1 MMNRT
6 VLRTV
11 LAAALSL
18 VLTLWFGKY
27 LPGESLRLDVLA
39 DAEIDQHVNW
49 RGAPKGTAK
58 SVRIQRYQSG
68 TESQLLLKW
77 DVSEIDPAF
86 PLQTASIE
94 LVLQEF
100 PDITVDVYGIIAGA
114 WDEQS
119 VTWNRWAATPKKLT
133 PLGSYVV
140 FGKPGAVNVLASPSL
155 TPRLTALVKEW
166 MAGSQVNHGLLLR
179 AAAPVVG
186 GDSFSA
192 REHGAAPWDPPRLVL
207 SDHTPPARPHV
218 PTALRS
224 YVPLKAGQTLAETLQ
239 DPAWKRIEKTAQWRR
254 RRLIFNNDGDDIWA
268 PEPAS
273 PAAFLASRT
282 SGLLDSQMDTLFFCT
297 GRTTSLWHDTKVGSF
312 LDLGAARRFIVNTG
326 RDCLQIQL
334 DFCRQH
340 GIEAFWSMRMNDV
353 HDSYRHAPALASEK
367 MARQLFSSYKQQ
379 HSGYL
384 MGEPADAHKYSIQAT
399 QSMWSALNYDI
410 PEVRGHVFR
419 LVEEVCQ
426 GYNVDG
432 VELDFER
439 APIYF
444 TPTLDLQPAE
454 PEQRESMTALL
465 RRIRQMTQRTAI
477 ARGRPLLVAVR
488 VPLTLRGCLFLG
500 LDLERWLRDDLVDL
514 LIVGG
519 GCFPMAMPIRE
530 LIQLGH
536 QYDVPVYPCID
547 NSAMYK
553 GGFWGGGR
561 GPDLLDLS
569 SLKAWRGAAM
579 NIWTAGA
586 DGVYLFNC
594 FNPQS
599 AIWRELGA
607 RTTLAN
613 KDKLYAVD
621 YLDRQQALGEA
632 KPSLPQTGLLPLL
645 LKHDETVSVEL
656 PVGEQVRQNHLQ
668 ELTLWLHFNENISA
682 DHLQV
687 RLNGTEIATRK
698 RRAEWHGIPLQAAH
712 LRRGDNRLE
721 LTLDPAA
728 GPPAPLMDGV
738 QLLVRYRSQP

>member
-1 MMNRT
+1 MMN
-6 VLRTV
+6 RTV
-11 LAAALSL
+11 LAAALGL
-18 VLTLWFGKY
+18 VLALGSGKH
-27 LPGESLRLDVLA
+27 LPAEDLRLDAIA

-49 RGAPKGTAK
+49 RAAPKGTAK
-58 SVRIQRYQSG
+58 SVRIQRYESG
-68 TESQLLLKW
+68 AESQLLLKW
-77 DVSEIDPAF
+77 DVSGVDPAF
-86 PLQTASIE
+86 PLQTATIE

-100 PDITVDVYGIIAGA
+100 PDITVDVYGIITGV
-114 WDEQS
+114 WDEKS
-119 VTWNRWAATPKKLT
+119 VTWSRWANTTKKLV

-155 TPRLTALVKEW
+155 TPQLTNLVKDW
-166 MAGSQVNHGLLLR
+166 IAGRQPNHGLLLR
-179 AAAPVVG
+179 AAAPAGG

-192 REHGAAPWDPPRLVL
+192 REHGVAPWDPPRLVL
-207 SDHTPPARPHV
+207 SARTPPARPRL
-218 PTALRS
+218 PTAHRT
-224 YVPLKAGQTLAETLQ
+224 YVPQTTGQTVTAALQ
-239 DPAWKRIEKTAQWRR
+239 DPAWQRIEKTAQWRR

-312 LDLGAARRFIVNTG
+312 LDLGAARRFIVNRG

-367 MARQLFSSYKQQ
+367 MARQLFSRFKQQ
-379 HSGYL
+379 HSDYL
-384 MGEPADAHKYSIQAT
+384 MGEPADAHEYSIHAPR
-399 QSMWSALNYDI
+399 SMWSALNYAI
-410 PEVRGHVFR
+410 PEVREHVFR
-419 LVEEVCQ
+419 LVAEVSQ
-426 GYNVDG
+426 GYDVDG

-444 TPTLDLQPAE
+444 TPTLDLQPAQ

-465 RRIRQMTQRTAI
+465 RRIRQMTQRTAVG
-477 ARGRPLLVAVR
+477 RGRPLLVAVR
-488 VPLTLRGCLFLG
+488 VPLTVRGCAFLG
-500 LDLERWLRDDLVDL
+500 LDLERWLREDLVDL
-514 LIVGG
+514 LIAGG

-530 LIQLGH
+530 LVQLGH

-547 NSAMYK
+547 NSAMYQ

-561 GPDLLDLS
+561 GPDLLNLS
-569 SLKAWRGAAM
+569 SLEAWRGAAM
-579 NIWTAGA
+579 NIWNAGA

-594 FNPQS
+594 FNPHS

-613 KDKLYAVD
+613 KNKLYALD
-621 YLDRQQALGEA
+621 YLNRQQTLGES
-632 KPSLPQTGLLPLL
+632 KPSLPPQTGLLPLPL
-645 LKHDETVSVEL
+645 LGGETVSVEF
-656 PVGEQVRQNHLQ
+656 PVGEQVRHNNLQ
-668 ELTLWLHFNENISA
+668 ELTLWLHFNANISSGQL
-682 DHLQV
+682 HV

-698 RRAEWHGIPLQAAH
+698 RREAWHGLPLQAAH
-712 LRRGDNRLE
+712 IRRGDNRLE
-721 LTLDPAA
+721 LTLA
-728 GPPAPLMDGV
+728 PPAGAPTPLLDGA
-738 QLLVRYRSQP
+738 QLLVRYRPRP

>member
-1 MMNRT
+1 MNQKALGP
-6 VLRTV
+6 V
-11 LAAALSL
+11 LSL
-18 VLTLWFGKY
+18 ALALCLGKH
-27 LPGESLRLDVLA
+27 LPAESLRLDVLA

-58 SVRIQRYQSG
+58 SVRIQQYKSG
-68 TESQLLLKW
+68 EESQLLLKW
-77 DVSEIDPAF
+77 DVSEVDPTF
-86 PLQTASIE
+86 PLQTTTIE

-114 WDEQS
+114 WEEHS
-119 VTWNRWAATPKKLT
+119 VTWNRWAATPKKLV

-155 TPRLTALVKEW
+155 TPRLTALVKDW
-166 MAGSQVNHGLLLR
+166 IAGRQPNHGLLLR
-179 AAAPVVG
+179 AAAPAGG

-192 REHGAAPWDPPRLVL
+192 REHGKSPWDPPRLVL
-207 SDHTPPARPHV
+207 SDQAPPTLPRI
-218 PTALRS
+218 PTAPRS
-224 YVPLKAGQTLAETLQ
+224 YVPREAGQTVAATLQ
-239 DPAWKRIEKTAQWRR
+239 STAWKRIEKTAQWRR
-254 RRLIFNNDGDDIWA
+254 RRLIFNDDGDDIWA
-268 PEPAS
+268 PEPAN
-273 PAAFLASRT
+273 PDAFLASRT
-282 SGLLDSQMDTLFFCT
+282 AGLLDSQMDTLFFCT

-379 HSGYL
+379 HPNYL
-384 MGEPADAHKYSIQAT
+384 MGAPADAQEYSIHAT
-399 QSMWSALNYDI
+399 RSMWSALNYAI
-410 PEVRGHVFR
+410 PEVRGHVFQ

-426 GYNVDG
+426 GYDLDG

-444 TPTLDLQPAE
+444 SPTLDLQPAE

-465 RRIRQMTQRTAI
+465 RRIRQMTQRTGV

-488 VPLTLRGCLFLG
+488 VPLTRRGCLFLG
-500 LDLERWLRDDLVDL
+500 LDLERWLREDLFDL

-530 LIQLGH
+530 LVQLGH

-569 SLKAWRGAAM
+569 SLEAWRGAAM
-579 NIWTAGA
+579 NIWNAGA

-594 FNPQS
+594 FNPKS

-607 RTTLAN
+607 RSTLAN
-613 KDKLYAVD
+613 KDKLYALD
-621 YLDRQQALGEA
+621 YLNRQQTLGES
-632 KPSLPQTGLLPLL
+632 KPSLPKTGLLPLP
-645 LKHDETVSVEL
+645 LKRGETVSVEL
-656 PVGEQVRQNHLQ
+656 PVGEQVRQTNLQ
-668 ELTLWLHFNENISA
+668 ELTLWLHFNGDISA

-687 RLNGTEIATRK
+687 RLNRTEIVIRK
-698 RRAEWHGIPLQAAH
+698 RREEWHGLPLQAVH
-712 LRRGDNRLE
+712 VKQGDNRLE
-721 LTLDPAA
+721 LTLDLPA
-728 GPPAPLMDGV
+728 GAPTPLLDGV
-738 QLLVRYRSQP
+738 QLLVRYR

>member
-1 MMNRT
+1 MNRT
-6 VLRTV
+6 VLEATLALV
-11 LAAALSL
+11 LA
-18 VLTLWFGKY
+18 LWSGKH
-27 LPGESLRLDVLA
+27 LPAEALRLDAIA

-58 SVRIQRYQSG
+58 SVRIQRYQNG
-68 TESQLLLKW
+68 AESQLLLKW
-77 DVSEIDPAF
+77 DVSGVDPAF
-86 PLQTASIE
+86 PLQTATIE

-100 PDITVDVYGIIAGA
+100 PDITVDVYGIIAGV

-119 VTWNRWAATPKKLT
+119 ITWNRWATTSKKLV

-140 FGKPGAVNVLASPSL
+140 FGKPGAVNHLASPSL
-155 TPRLTALVKEW
+155 TPQLTALVKSW
-166 MAGSQVNHGLLLR
+166 ITGRQVNHGLLLR
-179 AAAPVVG
+179 AAAPAGG

-192 REHGAAPWDPPRLVL
+192 REHGVSPWDPPRLIL
-207 SDHTPPARPHV
+207 SDQIPPARPGV
-218 PTALRS
+218 PTVLRT
-224 YVPLKAGQTLAETLQ
+224 YVPQNAGQTVAEALQ

-297 GRTTSLWHDTKVGSF
+297 GRTASLWHDTKVGSF
-312 LDLGAARRFIVNTG
+312 LNLGAARRFIVNTG

-367 MARQLFSSYKQQ
+367 MARRLFSSYKQQ
-379 HSGYL
+379 HPDYL
-384 MGEPADAHKYSIQAT
+384 MGELADAHKHPIQST
-399 QSMWSALNYDI
+399 RSMWSALDYAI
-410 PEVRGHVFR
+410 PEVRAHIFR

-426 GYNVDG
+426 GYDVDG

-444 TPTLDLQPAE
+444 TPTLDLQPAA
-454 PEQRESMTALL
+454 PEQHQSMTALL
-465 RRIRQMTQRTAI
+465 RRIRQMTQRTAVS
-477 ARGRPLLVAVR
+477 RGRPLLVAVR
-488 VPLTLRGCLFLG
+488 APLTVRGCAFLG
-500 LDLERWLRDDLVDL
+500 LDLERWLREDLIDL

-530 LIQLGH
+530 LVQLGH

-561 GPDLLDLS
+561 GPDLLNLS
-569 SLKAWRGAAM
+569 SLEAWRGAAM
-579 NIWTAGA
+579 NIWNAGA

-613 KDKLYAVD
+613 KDKLYALD
-621 YLDRQQALGEA
+621 YLDRQQALGES
-632 KPSLPQTGLLPLL
+632 KPSLPDTGLLPLSL
-645 LKHDETVSVEL
+645 NGAEAVSVRF
-656 PVGEQVRQNHLQ
+656 PVGEQVQHNNRQ
-668 ELTLWLHFNENISA
+668 ELTLWLHFNANISA
-682 DHLQV
+682 DHLQI
-687 RLNGTEIATRK
+687 RLNGTQIAIRK
-698 RRAEWHGIPLQAAH
+698 LREEWHGLPLQAAH
-712 LRRGDNRLE
+712 IRRGDNHLE
-721 LTLDPAA
+721 LTLDPPA
-728 GPPAPLMDGV
+728 GAPIPLLDGV
-738 QLLVRYRSQP
+738 QLLVRYR